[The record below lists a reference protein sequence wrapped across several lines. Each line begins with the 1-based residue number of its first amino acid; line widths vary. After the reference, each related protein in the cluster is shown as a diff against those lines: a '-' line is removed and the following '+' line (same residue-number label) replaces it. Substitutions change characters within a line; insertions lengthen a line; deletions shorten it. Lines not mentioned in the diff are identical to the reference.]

1 MNNIKTKVDD
11 LDDEKL
17 KTLPTDLKEVAS
29 NTIFNNLNMKLIV
42 LENEI
47 LDVSTL
53 IQSKQ
58 YNTDKVWWKN

>member
-1 MNNIKTKVDD
+1 MNNLKTKVDD

-58 YNTDKVWWKN
+58 YNTDKVW

>member
-1 MNNIKTKVDD
+1 MNNLKTKVDD

>member
-1 MNNIKTKVDD
+1 MNNLKTKVDD

-17 KTLPTDLKEVAS
+17 KTLPTDLKEVAE
-29 NTIFNNLNMKLIV
+29 NTKFNNLNMKLII

-47 LDVSTL
+47 LDVSAL

-58 YNTDKVWWKN
+58 YNTDKVW

>member
-1 MNNIKTKVDD
+1 MNNLKTKVDD

-29 NTIFNNLNMKLIV
+29 NTIFNNLKMKLIV

-58 YNTDKVWWKN
+58 YNTDKVW